1 MLEFHVTLNL
11 KRTLPD
17 TKITPLNLNL
27 MNNVNDI
34 VIRIFLVWLI
44 LINSPLF
51 LKQDIF
57 YKLF

>member
-1 MLEFHVTLNL
+1 MLEFNVTLNL

-27 MNNVNDI
+27 MKNVDDI

>member
-44 LINSPLF
+44 LTNSPLF

>member
-27 MNNVNDI
+27 MKNVDDI